1 MLKTNVQYNIT
12 QHYTD
17 ACNSTTYNFIDI
29 RPPTDSYQILPD
41 DISKGNDWSNQ
52 LIFFAFSQPTKGS
65 SLIRYYIDSK
75 DKPSYR
81 HRVTRDLDT
90 RVIGGSSGWKEE
102 YQFWAYTEE
111 KPHSQA
117 YTVLHTKFP
126 FRSQIARGNN
136 VEIKGW
142 KVQSVFWAYSV
153 PGKY

>member
-1 MLKTNVQYNIT
+1 MYNWLTHWHNNAIL
-12 QHYTD
+12 
-17 ACNSTTYNFIDI
+17 FIGI
-29 RPPTDSYQILPD
+29 PGTADSYQILP
-41 DISKGNDWSNQ
+41 NDMNSRDNWVNQ
-52 LIFFAFSQPTKGS
+52 LTFFAFSQRTKENEQMK
-65 SLIRYYIDSK
+65 YYIDSSGDTGRK
-75 DKPSYR
+75 K
-81 HRVTRDLDT
+81 HRISTDVDQLDM
-90 RVIGGSSGWKEE
+90 GGPTGWKEE
-102 YQFWAYTEE
+102 SQFWAFTVQ